1 MPLPQEIQEELERKR
16 REEHVQ
22 AERDS
27 FRAHVRTALACVG
40 WSAAG
45 LAFMAWGLH
54 TSDPD
59 LGQIAW
65 KGGMVVGYAGILFTL
80 IRAHAKAKNRGDV
93 DV

>member
-16 REEHVQ
+16 REEHLQ

-27 FRAHVRTALACVG
+27 FRAHVRTALMCVA
-40 WSAAG
+40 WSILG
-45 LAFMAWGLH
+45 LAFMGWGLH
-54 TSDPD
+54 TDDPD

-80 IRAHAKAKNRGDV
+80 IRAHSKAKDRGDV
-93 DV
+93 

>member
-1 MPLPQEIQEELERKR
+1 MPLPPEIQEVLERKR
-16 REEHVQ
+16 HEEHVQ

-27 FRAHVRTALACVG
+27 FRAHVRTALACVA
-40 WSAAG
+40 WSVAG

-54 TSDPD
+54 TNDPE

-80 IRAHAKAKNRGDV
+80 IRAHAKAKDRGDV
-93 DV
+93 

>member
-27 FRAHVRTALACVG
+27 FRARVRTALLCVV

-45 LAFMAWGLH
+45 LAFMGWGLH
-54 TSDPD
+54 TNDPD

-80 IRAHAKAKNRGDV
+80 IRAHAKAKDRGDV
-93 DV
+93 